1 MDRDIPQTVVRQR
14 KNKTWLVLGI
24 AALVVLLGIWALR
37 SAMFPTLKKSELRVA
52 ISENG
57 PVENTLS
64 ASGEVQPE
72 FEQLLTSPITA
83 VIQRVYLSEGASV
96 KAGEKIMELDKES
109 TRMDLEKQKDELD
122 LKRNGIVKLKLE
134 LDKSFYDLK
143 INDSIKA
150 FRINALRADIES
162 AKRLFKAGG
171 GTREAV
177 EKLENDLH
185 IAQLEKRQLENDI
198 RSRQAVTQTSIRESE
213 ITASIQEKALL
224 AFERKLQ
231 KADICAT
238 HTGVLTYIN
247 KNLGQKVGEGESL
260 ARVADLGSFR
270 VLGTISDNYANQ
282 LHPGQPVIVRV
293 NDKDIRGTV
302 ANIHPSVSN
311 NVLTFDVALDDK
323 TAGDFRPKMKVELY
337 IVTDSRTQTLR
348 VSNGPAFKGGASQ
361 DIFVLR
367 PDGKAERRRIK
378 VGLSNFDFVE
388 ILEGLAAGEQVIVS
402 DLSSYKNAKEII
414 IK

>member
-14 KNKTWLVLGI
+14 KSKVWLILGI
-24 AALVVLLGIWALR
+24 AALVVVTSVWALR
-37 SAMFPTLKKSELRVA
+37 GVMFPSLKRSELRVA
-52 ISENG
+52 LVENG
-57 PVENTLS
+57 RVENTLS
-64 ASGEVQPE
+64 ATGEVQPE

-83 VIQRVYLSEGASV
+83 VIQRVYLSEGAPV

-109 TRMDLEKQKDELD
+109 TRMDFEKQKDELD

-162 AKRLFKAGG
+162 ARRLFKAGG
-171 GTREAV
+171 GTRETV
-177 EKLENDLH
+177 DKLENDLH

-213 ITASIQEKALL
+213 ITASIQEKSLR

-231 KADICAT
+231 KADICAI
-238 HTGVLTYIN
+238 HTGVLTYVN
-247 KNLGQKVGEGESL
+247 KNLGQKVSEGESL

-270 VLGTISDNYANQ
+270 VLGSISDNYATQ
-282 LHPGQPVIVRV
+282 LHPGMPVIVRL
-293 NDKDIRGTV
+293 NDKDIRGAL
-302 ANIHPSVSN
+302 ANVHPSVSN
-311 NVLTFDVALDDK
+311 NVITFDVALDDK

-337 IVTDSRTQTLR
+337 LVTESRAQTLR
-348 VSNGPAFKGGASQ
+348 VANGPAFKGGASQ

-367 PDGKAERRRIK
+367 PDGKAERRRVNI
-378 VGLSNFDFVE
+378 GLSNFDFVE
-388 ILEGLAAGEQVIVS
+388 ITEGVAAGEQVIVS
-402 DLSSYKNAKEII
+402 DLSNYKNAKEII